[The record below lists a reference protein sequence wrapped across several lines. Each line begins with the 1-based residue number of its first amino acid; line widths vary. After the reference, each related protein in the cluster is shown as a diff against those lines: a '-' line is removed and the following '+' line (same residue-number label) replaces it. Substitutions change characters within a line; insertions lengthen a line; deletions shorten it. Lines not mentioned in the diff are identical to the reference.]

1 MIDFQ
6 KLKQLYKLGKDLN
19 FSDVQGFISSAKL
32 MSYAPGEFLIKEGQ
46 LRKEVF
52 WIRKGLV
59 RGLRITEKGEE
70 ITTMFR
76 WEDQPVVSPN
86 LILFNEPALHYFEA
100 LEPTE
105 VFRIDYDKVQKIIE
119 NNPKLE
125 ANRAILLRN
134 VLKEALLRIDSFL
147 LLSPEERYLDF
158 VRTRPDLI
166 NRVPN
171 KYLANVLGITP
182 VSLSRIRKRIAE
194 KKG

>member
-6 KLKQLYKLGKDLN
+6 KLKQLYKLSKDLS
-19 FSDVQGFISSAKL
+19 FSDIQGLINSAKR
-32 MSYAPGEFLIKEGQ
+32 SSFARGELLIKEGQ

-59 RGLRITEKGEE
+59 RGYRISEKGVE

-76 WEDQPVVSPN
+76 WEDQLLVSPN
-86 LILFNEPALHYFEA
+86 LILFNEPALQYFEA

-125 ANRAILLRN
+125 ANRAIILRN
-134 VLKEALLRIDSFL
+134 TLKEALERIDSFIL
-147 LLSPEERYLDF
+147 RSPEQRYLDF
-158 VRTRPDLI
+158 IRTKPDLL

-182 VSLSRIRKRIAE
+182 VSLSRIRKRITV